1 MNSKR
6 FIEAAEFPDFSRC
19 RRFRTPRYPSI
30 HSGRLRRSLMDSR
43 QWTRDRRAERRQ
55 GKSDENPRSRE
66 VPADAINRRRVAGT
80 GMGRSRNGP
89 GRSGR
94 GRRRWGGQPAAGM
107 CRDRRAGRDRSP
119 VGPIADVMTRMESC
133 RRPVCRFYSA
143 RTRYPPIRRHRAPPR
158 ESPHALPY
166 ASISICTAHKLMRMP
181 GNKPS
186 VAHERDDR

>member
-43 QWTRDRRAERRQ
+43 QWLKTVEPNGGKENRMRTRDLA
-55 GKSDENPRSRE
+55 GCPPPRSTGDAS
-66 VPADAINRRRVAGT
+66 PAPAWDEAETDPAGA
-80 GMGRSRNGP
+80 GEDGGDGASNLPP
-89 GRSGR
+89 GCVEIDEPG
-94 GRRRWGGQPAAGM
+94 AA
-107 CRDRRAGRDRSP
+107 DPP
-119 VGPIADVMTRMESC
+119 VGSIADVMTRMESC

-181 GNKPS
+181 ENKPS